1 MRTRNH
7 ILTCAVALLCLACS
21 PKEVDSDAAYQ
32 RAMAAGVAALEIDDA
47 PAAVTAFTRAA
58 GFKPQAC
65 EPQVGLTLGH
75 TLGLLATIRDFN
87 DLLFPGRA
95 PDPDSLDVLSDKGGL
110 IDTLLANP
118 LLIPALD
125 ALEGMAAAA
134 DRVGDAPCS
143 LDVRLPVKV
152 AFGTT
157 VNLNLRIGDRWSGLE
172 AGLLGGAA
180 GILLAVDHLLLAH
193 DVEVPALTA
202 LGLMEKLDRRDPVS
216 FARRLGMVP
225 GSAKRFL
232 DWHNNPERR
241 ALFGEIPLV
250 LARALRTLGRV
261 ADAADSYL
269 TAMPKWTEDEVIWIR
284 DFDDSASM
292 TTGDT
297 LVIRIEGKL
306 AVGSD
311 GTRGLNGLEFNV
323 GPTVR
328 PDVLNLTTSFLAES
342 ARVFAG
348 EATPGTRLKLDSL
361 NGFFE
366 VFGQARPFEDV
377 LEVDPLA
384 FFRGAPT
391 TGDWRRR
398 DLNGNCTAAEGAEAL
413 CTCIPARSITHPET
427 GEIVEVRVPTDI
439 VLLPDGAEITAPTE
453 ACLREGLEIVG
464 AAYPDPPAPR
474 PLRTVLPYWFR
485 DPLIPE
491 SVDVFGIEGEKSA
504 NLLAGIS
511 VPPWINY
518 GDFDHFLF
526 GVVSTDVGPVDLRL
540 PADCVSPPDEDR
552 FGFITL
558 PYAAWRDPTFGGS
571 VFVNL
576 SILTGGDCGDG
587 HEPTYRTW
595 APANLYGV
603 NKVIAHYAARYG
615 RLLYDV
621 FAFLVL

>member
-1 MRTRNH
+1 
-7 ILTCAVALLCLACS
+7 
-21 PKEVDSDAAYQ
+21 
-32 RAMAAGVAALEIDDA
+32 
-47 PAAVTAFTRAA
+47 
-58 GFKPQAC
+58 
-65 EPQVGLTLGH
+65 
-75 TLGLLATIRDFN
+75 
-87 DLLFPGRA
+87 
-95 PDPDSLDVLSDKGGL
+95 
-110 IDTLLANP
+110 
-118 LLIPALD
+118 
-125 ALEGMAAAA
+125 
-134 DRVGDAPCS
+134 
-143 LDVRLPVKV
+143 
-152 AFGTT
+152 
-157 VNLNLRIGDRWSGLE
+157 
-172 AGLLGGAA
+172 
-180 GILLAVDHLLLAH
+180 
-193 DVEVPALTA
+193 
-202 LGLMEKLDRRDPVS
+202 
-216 FARRLGMVP
+216 
-225 GSAKRFL
+225 
-232 DWHNNPERR
+232 
-241 ALFGEIPLV
+241 
-250 LARALRTLGRV
+250 
-261 ADAADSYL
+261 
-269 TAMPKWTEDEVIWIR
+269 
-284 DFDDSASM
+284 
-292 TTGDT
+292 

-306 AVGSD
+306 AVGND
-311 GTRGLNGLEFNV
+311 GTRGLSGLEFTV

-328 PDVLNLTTSFLAES
+328 PDVLDLTTGFLAES

-391 TGDWRRR
+391 TGEWRRR
-398 DLNGNCTAAEGAEAL
+398 DLNGNCTAAEGSEAI
-413 CTCIPARSITHPET
+413 CTCIAARSITHPDT
-427 GEIVEVRVPTDI
+427 GETVEVRVPTDI
-439 VLLPDGAEITAPTE
+439 VLLPDGGAITAPTE
-453 ACLREGLEIVG
+453 ACLREGLEMVA

-540 PADCVSPPDEDR
+540 PADCISPPDEDR
-552 FGFITL
+552 FGFVTL
-558 PYAAWRDPTFGGS
+558 PYAAWRDPTFGGA

-587 HEPTYRTW
+587 HEPIYRTW
-595 APANLYGV
+595 APADLYGV

-615 RLLYDV
+615 RLLYDI